1 MAASKEVDV
10 EMTERT
16 LDKKALAD
24 SQAADQALKDM
35 IAKYMKGADTQKDMG
50 NEFSEVARNLRNAN
64 RRCITA
70 AKPETRRALIKEQ
83 RKSQCEK
90 LTNSTPQDWGL
101 FFVYFIGLHGITAA
115 LFVVGLLLVRAT
127 AHDDGILWT
136 WFGLEAFFACLLIYG
151 IKVAMAKKLADQAAA
166 KAAEIEAGGE

>member
-1 MAASKEVDV
+1 MAASKEVEV

-16 LDKKALAD
+16 LDKRALAD
-24 SQAADQALKDM
+24 SQAADKALKDM
-35 IAKYMKGADTQKDMG
+35 IAKYMEKPDTQKDMG

-64 RRCITA
+64 RQCITA
-70 AKPETRRALIKEQ
+70 AKPETRRALLKEQ

-90 LTNSTPQDWGL
+90 LTNSTPQDWAL

-115 LFVVGLLLVRAT
+115 LFIIGLVLVRAT

-136 WFGLEAFFACLLIYG
+136 WFVLEAFFACLLVYG
-151 IKVAMAKKLADQAAA
+151 IKVAMDKKTTDQAAA
-166 KAAEIEAGGE
+166 KAAEIEAGK